1 MDYCCD
7 DCSFLF
13 RRGGEIHICPSC
25 EGLNLR
31 AATKTERD
39 QLEKPMSEVGEILNY
54 CHESLDSITFTDQT
68 SLDDL
73 IASLA
78 EIEAWAAELK
88 TALGI

>member
-13 RRGGEIHICPSC
+13 RRVGEIHICPSC

-39 QLEKPMSEVGEILNY
+39 QLEKL
-54 CHESLDSITFTDQT
+54 
-68 SLDDL
+68 L
-73 IASLA
+73 IKNATKPKEKLL
-78 EIEAWAAELK
+78 I
-88 TALGI
+88 